1 MTISSNDNNIKI
13 WNFNNLECIVDIKK
27 INEFGFLYSAYFL
40 HDRDDNKIYII
51 SSNCYWSDSS
61 EPIKI
66 FDFNGN
72 KIKELNDS
80 DCRTFFIDNYYDDKL
95 NNNYIIAGCH
105 HSVKSYDY
113 NKNQLYKAY
122 SDEDEDEDD
131 HTDNNNDHFSIIIKN
146 IDGIIKIFESSCDGN
161 VRIWNF
167 HSGLLLNK
175 IKISDSWLKGI
186 CLSDNDY
193 LFVASVDSSITFIDL
208 KNSKI
213 IQDFKIHKDLALTI
227 KEFIHP
233 KYGKCFISHG
243 NNEIKLWTYKK

>member
-1 MTISSNDNNIKI
+1 M
-13 WNFNNLECIVDIKK
+13 
-27 INEFGFLYSAYFL
+27 
-40 HDRDDNKIYII
+40 
-51 SSNCYWSDSS
+51 
-61 EPIKI
+61 
-66 FDFNGN
+66 FDFNGT
-72 KIKELNDS
+72 KIKEINNS
-80 DCRTFFIDNYYDDKL
+80 NNRTFFIDNYYDDKL

-122 SDEDEDEDD
+122 SDDD
-131 HTDNNNDHFSIIIKN
+131 ITNNNEHYSIIIKK
-146 IDGIIKIFESSCDGN
+146 IDEIIKIFESSCDGN

-186 CLSDNDY
+186 CLWENDY
-193 LFVASVDSSITFIDL
+193 LFVASVDSTIKLIEL
-208 KNSKI
+208 KNRII
-213 IQDFKIHKDLALTI
+213 IQDIKIHNYLVLTI

-243 NNEIKLWTYKK
+243 NNEIKLWTYKR